1 LLLQAL
7 EFAMQ
12 HSPFAP
18 KSVACTF
25 NNPVSVGDNAQF
37 ILAKGSE
44 SQLKI
49 AVIVNELVCATV
61 ILDRNDSLPGR
72 QSVPSA
78 LGEDKSAVAVPID
91 LPPSA
96 HVGRSYRI
104 GLQGRRGGGA
114 FLSVAQHMSHD
125 YVASL
130 CALSY
135 FVGMV
140 CPGLHSIF
148 SSLKVW
154 TAGGALR
161 DLSFSVLSYD
171 ERFQIFNIA
180 VQGALL
186 GEVRAFQRPPPAA
199 QPSMNDVAPF
209 VGTGEFLATRSVIVG
224 GSRGLG
230 ELTAK
235 LLASGGGDT
244 VITDA
249 HGREDASRV
258 AAEIRDSGVGS
269 CESVRFDVMDDS
281 IEAIDIDLKS
291 LDMLFY
297 FATPRIYRKKA
308 RVFEEALFEE
318 FVSIY
323 VKRFFTLCEYL
334 EANVN
339 RRVAVYFPSSVFVDQ
354 RGAGFAEY
362 GMAKVAA
369 EALIA
374 DINRSFKRL
383 TIYVTRLP
391 RLSTDQTSAL
401 FSLEASSNVDTLLP
415 ILRAMHGL
423 VKSGREH

>member
-1 LLLQAL
+1 VREYLVPAPGDGLNVPSPPNMTVAQFNAKRLTAKDNCILLGEMVFRPEDQAQFARISGDFNRMHIDAVAARRLITGKAVVHGIHLLLQAL

-161 DLSFSVLSYD
+161 DLSF
-171 ERFQIFNIA
+171 
-180 VQGALL
+180 
-186 GEVRAFQRPPPAA
+186 
-199 QPSMNDVAPF
+199 
-209 VGTGEFLATRSVIVG
+209 
-224 GSRGLG
+224 
-230 ELTAK
+230 
-235 LLASGGGDT
+235 
-244 VITDA
+244 
-249 HGREDASRV
+249 
-258 AAEIRDSGVGS
+258 
-269 CESVRFDVMDDS
+269 
-281 IEAIDIDLKS
+281 
-291 LDMLFY
+291 
-297 FATPRIYRKKA
+297 
-308 RVFEEALFEE
+308 
-318 FVSIY
+318 
-323 VKRFFTLCEYL
+323 
-334 EANVN
+334 
-339 RRVAVYFPSSVFVDQ
+339 
-354 RGAGFAEY
+354 
-362 GMAKVAA
+362 
-369 EALIA
+369 
-374 DINRSFKRL
+374 
-383 TIYVTRLP
+383 
-391 RLSTDQTSAL
+391 
-401 FSLEASSNVDTLLP
+401 
-415 ILRAMHGL
+415 
-423 VKSGREH
+423 